1 MSTAPVGGSA
11 QPQEPYFGLRVLEI
25 RAVQSV
31 GVEKDGHG
39 IVE

>member
-1 MSTAPVGGSA
+1 MSTRPSAASA
-11 QPQEPYFGLRVLEI
+11 QPQEPYFGVRVLEI

-31 GVEKDGHG
+31 GVEKDGHD